1 MKKVHH
7 ISVVGGGIG
16 GLAAATALAQHGA
29 RVTVFE
35 QAEVIREV
43 GAGIQVS
50 PNGLCVLRALGL
62 EDAVTQFSSQGRRVS
77 LRRAES
83 DFEVAHLDLTLLLK
97 TQQYHFVHRADL
109 IEILLQAALSAGVDV
124 KLNKKVRAIV
134 PGGPAQ
140 IHFDDG
146 QDIASD
152 LVIDASGLHSRL
164 RATLNGQ
171 NEPFFTGQTA
181 WRALIPNTEGRVDD
195 VQVHM
200 APRRHIV
207 SYPLQGG
214 KFINLVAVQER
225 TAWQGEGW
233 SQRDDPDNVRA
244 AFEGGSSKVTAM
256 LDHVDEVHLWGLF
269 RHPVAETWVA
279 ENCALLGDAAHPTL
293 PFLAQGANMALED
306 AWALCKLV
314 QVDDLQIGLARYK
327 ALRQPRVRKVI
338 AAANSNAWRYHLPRG
353 PVRLAAHVA
362 LGLGSRIAPRVM
374 LKQFDWLYGYDI
386 TTLFD
391 VN

>member
-1 MKKVHH
+1 
-7 ISVVGGGIG
+7 
-16 GLAAATALAQHGA
+16 
-29 RVTVFE
+29 
-35 QAEVIREV
+35 
-43 GAGIQVS
+43 
-50 PNGLCVLRALGL
+50 
-62 EDAVTQFSSQGRRVS
+62 
-77 LRRAES
+77 
-83 DFEVAHLDLTLLLK
+83 
-97 TQQYHFVHRADL
+97 
-109 IEILLQAALSAGVDV
+109 
-124 KLNKKVRAIV
+124 
-134 PGGPAQ
+134 
-140 IHFDDG
+140 
-146 QDIASD
+146 
-152 LVIDASGLHSRL
+152 
-164 RATLNGQ
+164 
-171 NEPFFTGQTA
+171 
-181 WRALIPNTEGRVDD
+181 
-195 VQVHM
+195 M

-214 KFINLVAVQER
+214 ESINLVAVQER

-233 SQRDDPDNVRA
+233 SQRDDPNNLRA

-256 LDHVDEVHLWGLF
+256 LDHVDELHLWGLF

-279 ENCALLGDAAHPTL
+279 ENCVLLGDAAHPTL

-314 QVDDLQIGLARYK
+314 QVDDLQIGLARYE